1 MKRILVASM
10 ATVLALSLCACTDGM
25 GKFGKAIDENK
36 EEIVENVGKL
46 QEQVDEMEKYA
57 QGFVE

>member
-1 MKRILVASM
+1 M

-25 GKFGKAIDENK
+25 GKFGKVIDENK

-46 QEQVDEMEKYA
+46 QEQVGEMGKYA